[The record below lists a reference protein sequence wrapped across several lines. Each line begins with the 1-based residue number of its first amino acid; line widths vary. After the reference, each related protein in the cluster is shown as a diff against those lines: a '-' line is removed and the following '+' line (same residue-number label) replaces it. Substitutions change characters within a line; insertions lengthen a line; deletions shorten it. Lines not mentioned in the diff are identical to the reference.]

1 MYAQNNVKNIM
12 NITSFNCNGLRSS
25 ISYVTELLK
34 TSHIMFMCEHWLL
47 PSELSFF
54 RNTFQ
59 NLGKKVFLK
68 SSIDPLVPLRGRPY
82 GGIGFVCEI
91 ISGYTYMFE
100 DYYSDR
106 ICALK
111 VYQAEK
117 LILTVYGL
125 YMPYNNHCAQ
135 QLECYLEILDKLQST

>member
-34 TSHIMFMCEHWLL
+34 TCHIMFMCEHWLL

-59 NLGKKVFLK
+59 NLGKKYF
-68 SSIDPLVPLRGRPY
+68 
-82 GGIGFVCEI
+82 
-91 ISGYTYMFE
+91 
-100 DYYSDR
+100 
-106 ICALK
+106 
-111 VYQAEK
+111 
-117 LILTVYGL
+117 
-125 YMPYNNHCAQ
+125 
-135 QLECYLEILDKLQST
+135 